1 MALKPE
7 TAEHL
12 ARAERNRAIARA
24 LCDPQQC
31 SSVQPPPWEWA
42 AVAGFYA
49 ALHYV
54 HALLWELHG
63 LTPHDHPA
71 RRGYVART
79 APLNRVLGAY
89 DTLYDLGWQARYR
102 RTFRPKPQEV
112 LTAVHQQL
120 DTIRSLVYRVLSVE
134 AP

>member
-12 ARAERNRAIARA
+12 ARAERNRAVARA

-31 SSVQPPPWEWA
+31 TSVQPPPLEWG
-42 AVAGFYA
+42 AVVAFYA
-49 ALHYV
+49 AVHYV

-63 LTPHDHPA
+63 LNPQDHPV

-79 APLNRVLGAY
+79 APLKQVLAY
-89 DTLYDLGWQARYR
+89 DALYDLGWQARYR
-102 RTFRPKPQEV
+102 RTFRPRSQQV
-112 LTAVHQQL
+112 LYAVHQQL
-120 DTIRSLVYRVLSVE
+120 DAIRRLVYHTLGVPV
-134 AP
+134 P